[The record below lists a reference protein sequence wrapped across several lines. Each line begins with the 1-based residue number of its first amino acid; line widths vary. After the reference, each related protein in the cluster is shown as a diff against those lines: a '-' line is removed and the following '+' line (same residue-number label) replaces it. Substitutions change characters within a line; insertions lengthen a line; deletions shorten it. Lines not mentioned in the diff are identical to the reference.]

1 MANITKDTRGRN
13 LKPRET
19 QMPDGRYRYRYVDKN
34 GVTQAI
40 YSWKLVPTDKIPK
53 GKRDDIS
60 LREKILKLERDLQ
73 DGIDTSKSSL
83 TTYQLVKQ
91 YIATKVKLANATKE
105 NYIHILEKN
114 IKDSNIGQMQ
124 VKNVKKSDILKLYAY
139 LYQEKKFTVS
149 TLQLYQNLLYPAFQL
164 AVEDSIIRLN
174 PCNGCMKDYPQGSM
188 SSTKEA
194 LTVEQQKSLL
204 NFVKNSAIFYRYY
217 AMIALMLSTGVRAS
231 EMAGL
236 TWDNIDLENKT
247 LTVDHQVIYKKKDG
261 ICQFYASP
269 TKTKRIRVIPLQTSV
284 CDILKQHKKET
295 YEESMLAECEVDGY
309 HGFVFLNKAGRP
321 QKATII
327 DRSFK
332 EIVEAHN
339 WQERKSADKEDREPT
354 ILPNFSAHVLRH
366 TFCTRMAEAGI
377 DIKVLQEIM
386 GHANISVTMQVY
398 NHVDSNR
405 AQNEVNRVGDILNI

>member
-1 MANITKDTRGRN
+1 MANITKDNKGRN

-19 QMPDGRYRYRYVDKN
+19 QMPDGRYRYRYVDSN
-34 GVTQAI
+34 GKTQTI

-53 GKRDDIS
+53 GKRDDVS
-60 LREKILKLERDLQ
+60 LREKVIKLERDIH
-73 DGIDTSKSSL
+73 DGIDTSKKSI
-83 TTYQLVKQ
+83 TTYQLVKK
-91 YIATKVKLANATKE
+91 YISTKVKIANATKE
-105 NYIHILEKN
+105 NYIHMLEKN
-114 IKDSNIGQMQ
+114 IKDSNIGNMQ
-124 VKNVKKSDILKLYAY
+124 IKDVKKSDILALYAY
-139 LYQEKKFTVS
+139 LYKNQGFSVN
-149 TLQLYQNLLYPAFQL
+149 TLQLYQNLLFPSFQL
-164 AVEDSIIRLN
+164 AVEDSLIRLN

-194 LTVEQQKSLL
+194 LTVKQQNSLL
-204 NFVKNSAIFYRYY
+204 NFVKNNAIFYRYY
-217 AMIALMLSTGVRAS
+217 AMIALMLGTGLRAS

-236 TWDNIDLENKT
+236 TWDNIDFENHT
-247 LTVDHQVIYKKKDG
+247 LTVDHQIIYKKKDG

-269 TKTKRIRVIPLQTSV
+269 SKTKKVRIIPLQTSV
-284 CDILKQHKKET
+284 YAIMLQHKKDT
-295 YEESMLAECEVDGY
+295 YEESMLCDFEVDGY
-309 HGFVFLNKAGRP
+309 SGFVFLNNAGRT

-339 WQERKSADKEDREPT
+339 WEERKNAEKEDRNPVL
-354 ILPNFSAHVLRH
+354 LPHFSAHVLRH

-398 NHVDSNR
+398 NHVDANR
-405 AQNEVNRVGDILNI
+405 TKNEVNRIGDILAV